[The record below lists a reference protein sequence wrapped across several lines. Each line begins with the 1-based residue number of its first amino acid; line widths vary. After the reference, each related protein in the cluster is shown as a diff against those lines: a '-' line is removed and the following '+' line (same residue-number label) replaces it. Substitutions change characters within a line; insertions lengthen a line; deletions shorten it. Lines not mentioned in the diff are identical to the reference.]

1 MTIQAHEILK
11 SFDML
16 PEVDKRELTAEIIK
30 RSLSLEQPPLT
41 DEQLVDAAEE
51 LFLELD
57 RNEADDA

>member
-1 MTIQAHEILK
+1 MTTQVREILQ

-16 PEVDKRELTAEIIK
+16 PEVDKRELSTEIIK
-30 RSLSLEQPPLT
+30 RSLTLDEPPLT

-57 RNEADDA
+57 QNEADHA